1 MMNQNTFSSAISR
14 RTFLAA
20 AAGGAIALT
29 GSVMDAEG
37 SMNTDLIVH
46 NAKVTTLDEERRD
59 ATAFLVS
66 DGKFATVGTDTE
78 VLRTRTPSTRVV
90 DAQGRRVIPGLNDN
104 HLHGVRG
111 GLQFN
116 TELRWDGVK
125 SLRQGLQMIREQAKR
140 TPQDQWVRVMGGWS
154 PYQFE
159 ERRFPTVAEINEAA
173 GGAKAL
179 VLFAYS
185 KAFLNE
191 AASAAISLTPASR
204 PLEGGR
210 YEFMDKGAIASGTPT
225 IYKVLAN
232 LPSLSRADQLN
243 STQRFLRELNR
254 FGLTSF
260 VDAGATG
267 VSYPTDY
274 GAIAELA
281 SRPRFPVRISNFL
294 FAQKSG
300 TELKSFQSWTANDPI
315 GVNMAKSR
323 LTGYLL
329 EGGGEILVWDASD
342 YEDFLLPRP
351 EWKPGVVKELR
362 DVVKVLTEKHW
373 PIRIHASYD
382 ETISQILDVFEPS
395 FKTARYKQRW
405 AIDHAETITPRNIAR
420 IKALGGG
427 IALQDRLAFSGEF
440 FIERYGEQAAAVVQ
454 PVRAMLDMGVPVS
467 AGTDATRVS
476 SYNPWLS
483 IYWMVTRRTLGGT
496 QFGGAENVLSRED
509 ALKLYTVGS
518 AWLSNEDAVKG
529 QIKRGQYADFAIL
542 SDDYMTVPPERI
554 RSIESVLTMTG
565 GDVVYT
571 AMPFTEIPITPPP
584 AITPAWSPVAAF
596 GGYQT

>member
-1 MMNQNTFSSAISR
+1 M
-14 RTFLAA
+14 
-20 AAGGAIALT
+20 
-29 GSVMDAEG
+29 GSVMNAEG
-37 SMNTDLIVH
+37 TRKTDLIVH
-46 NAKVTTLDEERRD
+46 NAKVTTLDEERGD
-59 ATAFLVS
+59 ATAFLVRG
-66 DGKFATVGTDTE
+66 GKFAAIGADAE
-78 VLRTRTPSTRVV
+78 VLRQRTPSTSVI
-90 DAQGRRVIPGLNDN
+90 DAQGHRVIPGLNDN

-125 SLRQGLQMIREQAKR
+125 SLQHGLQMIREQAKR
-140 TPQDQWVRVMGGWS
+140 TPLDQWVRVMGGWS

-185 KAFLNE
+185 KAFLSG
-191 AASAAISLTPASR
+191 AARAAISLTPASK
-204 PLEGGR
+204 PEEGGR
-210 YEFMDKGAIASGTPT
+210 YEFMDNGVIVSGTPT

-232 LPSLSRADQLN
+232 LPSLPRVDQLN
-243 STQRFLRELNR
+243 STQHFLRELNR
-254 FGLTSF
+254 LGLTSF
-260 VDAGATG
+260 IDAGATG
-267 VSYPTDY
+267 VAYPADY
-274 GAIAELA
+274 QAIAELA

-294 FAQKSG
+294 FAQKPG
-300 TELKSFQSWTANDPI
+300 TELESFQSWTAKDPV
-315 GVNMAKSR
+315 GVNMAKGR
-323 LTGYLL
+323 LKGYVL

-342 YEDFLLPRP
+342 YEDFMQPRP
-351 EWKPGVVKELR
+351 EWNAGVAKELQ

-382 ETISQILDVFEPS
+382 DTISHILDVFEPS
-395 FKTARYKQRW
+395 FKAVRYKERW
-405 AIDHAETITPRNIAR
+405 AIDHAETITPKNIAR

-427 IALQDRLAFSGEF
+427 IALQNRLAFSGEF
-440 FIERYGEQAAAVVQ
+440 FIERYGEQAAAMVQ

-496 QFGGAENVLSRED
+496 QFGGAENVLSREE

-518 AWLSNEDAVKG
+518 AWLSSEEATKG
-529 QIKRGQYADFAIL
+529 RIKRGQYADFAIL

-554 RSIESVLTMTG
+554 RSIESVLTMIG
-565 GDVVYT
+565 GDVVY
-571 AMPFTEIPITPPP
+571 AALPFTEIPTTALP
-584 AITPAWSPVAAF
+584 AITPAWSPVATF

>member
-1 MMNQNTFSSAISR
+1 M
-14 RTFLAA
+14 
-20 AAGGAIALT
+20 
-29 GSVMDAEG
+29 GSVTNAEG
-37 SMNTDLIVH
+37 STNTDLIVH

-59 ATAFLVS
+59 ATAFIVRG
-66 DGKFATVGTDTE
+66 GKFAAIGADAE
-78 VLRTRTPSTRVV
+78 VLRQRTPSTRVV

-125 SLRQGLQMIREQAKR
+125 SLRHGLQMIREQAKR

-159 ERRFPTVAEINEAA
+159 ERRFPTVAEINEA
-173 GGAKAL
+173 GNGAKAL

-185 KAFLNE
+185 KAFLSE
-191 AASAAISLTPASR
+191 AARAAISLAPTSKPE
-204 PLEGGR
+204 EGGR
-210 YEFMDKGAIASGTPT
+210 YEFMDNGAIVSGTPT

-232 LPSLSRADQLN
+232 LPSLPRADQLN

-254 FGLTSF
+254 LGLTSF
-260 VDAGATG
+260 IDAGATG
-267 VSYPTDY
+267 VAYPADY
-274 GAIAELA
+274 RAIAELA

-300 TELKSFQSWTANDPI
+300 TELESFQSWTAQDPV
-315 GVNMAKSR
+315 GVNMAKNR
-323 LTGYLL
+323 LKGYVL

-342 YEDFLLPRP
+342 YEDFMLPRP
-351 EWKPGVVKELR
+351 EWNAGVAKELR
-362 DVVKVLTEKHW
+362 DVVNVLTEKHW

-395 FKTARYKQRW
+395 FKAARYKQRW
-405 AIDHAETITPRNIAR
+405 AIDHAETITPKNIAR

-427 IALQDRLAFSGEF
+427 IALQSRLAFSGEF
-440 FIERYGEQAAAVVQ
+440 FIERYGEQTAAMVQ

-483 IYWMVTRRTLGGT
+483 IYWMVTRRTLGGR
-496 QFGGAENVLSRED
+496 QFGGAENVLSREE
-509 ALKLYTVGS
+509 ALRLYTVGS
-518 AWLSNEDAVKG
+518 AWLSNEEVVKG
-529 QIKRGQYADFAIL
+529 RIKRGQYADFAIL

-565 GDVVYT
+565 GDVVY
-571 AMPFTEIPITPPP
+571 AAVPFTEIPIAPLP
-584 AITPAWSPVAAF
+584 AITPAWSPVAVF

>member
-1 MMNQNTFSSAISR
+1 M
-14 RTFLAA
+14 
-20 AAGGAIALT
+20 
-29 GSVMDAEG
+29 GSVMNAEG
-37 SMNTDLIVH
+37 STKTDLIVH
-46 NAKVTTLDEERRD
+46 NAKVTTLDEERRG
-59 ATAFLVS
+59 ATAFLVRG
-66 DGKFATVGTDTE
+66 GKFAAIGADAE
-78 VLRTRTPSTRVV
+78 VLRQRTPNTSVI
-90 DAQGRRVIPGLNDN
+90 DAQGHRVVPGLNDN

-125 SLRQGLQMIREQAKR
+125 SLRHGLQMIREQAKR
-140 TPQDQWVRVMGGWS
+140 TPPDQWVRVMGGWS

-185 KAFLNE
+185 KAFLSG
-191 AASAAISLTPASR
+191 AARAAISLTPAR
-204 PLEGGR
+204 KPEEGGR
-210 YEFMDKGAIASGTPT
+210 YEFMDNGVIVSGTPT

-232 LPSLSRADQLN
+232 LPSLPRADQLN
-243 STQRFLRELNR
+243 STQHFLRELNR

-260 VDAGATG
+260 IDAGATG
-267 VSYPTDY
+267 VAYPADY
-274 GAIAELA
+274 QAIAELA
-281 SRPRFPVRISNFL
+281 LRPRFPVRISNFL
-294 FAQKSG
+294 FPQKPG
-300 TELKSFQSWTANDPI
+300 TELESFQSWTVKDPV

-323 LTGYLL
+323 LKGYVL

-342 YEDFLLPRP
+342 YEDFMQPRP
-351 EWKPGVVKELR
+351 EWNAGVAKELQ

-382 ETISQILDVFEPS
+382 ETISHILDVFEPS
-395 FKTARYKQRW
+395 FKAVRYKQRW
-405 AIDHAETITPRNIAR
+405 AIDHAETITPKNIAR

-427 IALQDRLAFSGEF
+427 IALQNRLAFSGEF
-440 FIERYGEQAAAVVQ
+440 FIERYGEQAAAMVQ

-496 QFGGAENVLSRED
+496 QFGGPENVLSREE

-518 AWLSNEDAVKG
+518 AWLSSEEATKG
-529 QIKRGQYADFAIL
+529 RIKRGQYADFAIL

-554 RSIESVLTMTG
+554 RAIESVLTMTG
-565 GDVVYT
+565 GDVVH
-571 AMPFTEIPITPPP
+571 AALPFTEIPITALP